1 MKKLITALMAMLAGT
16 SAAFADGLTPQPTS
30 AGSSLPSL
38 LMLVVFVLVF
48 YFLLIRPQMKR
59 SKEQRQL
66 ISALTKGDEVVTVSG
81 VYGRIV
87 ELEDTSVEVEIAENV
102 VVKMQKQSVV
112 SLLPKG
118 TVKFG
123 VAGPVT
129 AVKESKT
136 EPAVLIH
143 KRKPGRPA
151 GTTKAK
157 TKTSKKN
164 EA

>member
-1 MKKLITALMAMLAGT
+1 MKKLITGLMAMLAGT
-16 SAAFADGLTPQPTS
+16 GFAFADGLTPQPTS

-66 ISALTKGDEVVTVSG
+66 MGALAQGDEVVTVSG
-81 VYGRIV
+81 LYGRV
-87 ELEDTSVEVEIAENV
+87 VKLEDTSAEVEIAENV

-118 TVKFG
+118 TVKLG
-123 VAGPVT
+123 IAAPAN
-129 AVKESKT
+129 AVKESKA
-136 EPAVLIH
+136 EVVVSM
-143 KRKPGRPA
+143 KRKPGRPV

-157 TKTSKKN
+157 TAKKSK
-164 EA
+164 A